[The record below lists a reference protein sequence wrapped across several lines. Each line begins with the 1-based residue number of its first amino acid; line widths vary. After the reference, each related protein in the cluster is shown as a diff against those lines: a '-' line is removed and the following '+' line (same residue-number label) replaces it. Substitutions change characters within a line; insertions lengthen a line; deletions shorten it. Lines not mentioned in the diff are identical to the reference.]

1 MASSPT
7 PTTPWICEGSGS
19 VGELPRFLAD
29 RALQALPVVLGVLV
43 VTFAVTRLTPGDP
56 AEIMAGAE
64 ASAETIESIRAEL
77 GLDRPLPVQFAIYL
91 GDVLQGDLGRSYF
104 LGREVTELIG
114 DALPRTVQLALVALL
129 FAVLVGV
136 PAGILSAVRR
146 DSWMDAAARGS
157 ALAGVSIPPF
167 FAGLLAILLF
177 SYHVR
182 WFPSYGAGTWRH
194 LVLPGITLG
203 LFSAGLLMRLTRSA
217 MLDVLSRD
225 YIRTAR
231 AKGLSEAA
239 TLIRHA
245 LRTAA
250 IPVVTVL
257 GLQLGGLLSGT
268 VLTETVFGYPGIGR
282 LLARSIFERDYPVVQ
297 GLILLISMTYVV
309 VNLLVDVLY
318 STLDPRVR
326 YR

>member
-1 MASSPT
+1 MADGAAS
-7 PTTPWICEGSGS
+7 
-19 VGELPRFLAD
+19 FLV
-29 RALQALPVVLGVLV
+29 RRTLQALPVVFGVLV
-43 VTFAVTRLTPGDP
+43 VTFAITRLTPGDP

-64 ASAETIESIRAEL
+64 ASAETIESIRTEL
-77 GLDRPLPVQFAIYL
+77 GLDRPIAIQFVIYL
-91 GDVLQGDLGRSYF
+91 RDVLHGDLGRSYF
-104 LGREVTELIG
+104 LGRHVAELIG
-114 DALPRTVQLALVALL
+114 DALPRTLALALVALG
-129 FAVLVGV
+129 FATLVGV
-136 PAGILSAVRR
+136 PAGIVSAVRR
-146 DSWMDAAARGS
+146 DGWLDAAARGT

-167 FAGLLAILLF
+167 FAGLLAILVF

-182 WFPSYGAGTWRH
+182 WFPSYGAGTGRH

-217 MLDVLSRD
+217 MLDVLHHD

-231 AKGLSEAA
+231 AKGLSERA
-239 TLIRHA
+239 TLVSHA
-245 LRTAA
+245 LRNAA

-297 GLILLISMTYVV
+297 GLILLISLTYVT
-309 VNLLVDVLY
+309 VNLLVDVVY
-318 STLDPRVR
+318 SMIDPRIR
-326 YR
+326 HP